1 MVIYYALVVLR
12 SVLNC
17 AEVLNCTQGRPVECR
32 FIEHVVA
39 LGYPQGRPYNRT
51 ITSIVPTIKGV
62 NDMRE
67 TFGLIVIAALPVS
80 PIIIIVVGLV
90 LAVAVLIG
98 AFLLFRSSGKSKK
111 GGTAASGGGSADW
124 QRQQQP
130 GTMNS
135 WNPQGT
141 GAQADNSPWG
151 QAGQQQQG
159 WGTPGQGQG
168 QGQGQGFG
176 QQQQSATPWATQG
189 STGSPQQPASPWGA
203 QGSPG
208 SPQQQQ
214 PASPWGAQGMGSQP
228 SWDATQAASQ
238 DPWAQAAPAQQGQP
252 QSTPAWGMQ
261 STPSVSQQQAP
272 TAFGGAGAGP
282 TWGQPAQQAQPA
294 QPADPWAQPQSAQ
307 QGWGQGF
314 QQQSQQPSTPSSGSP
329 PLPSWQQSGQGQG
342 QQQQGF
348 GTGTPASSGFGGM
361 GLLGGARPE
370 TASPFASNDADKT
383 VVRPGSGLQG
393 GMPGVG
399 PQAARIGI
407 VRVKEGKEPG
417 KTYEV
422 RKESLS
428 IGRSRES
435 DIFLEDLAVSR
446 LHASIVN
453 LGDGNYALRDEG
465 SANGTKVN
473 NQTVNKFQNYP
484 LQEGDEI
491 QLGQTVLVFAKR

>member
-80 PIIIIVVGLV
+80 PIIIIIVGLV

-111 GGTAASGGGSADW
+111 GGTAASTSGSADW

-135 WNPQGT
+135 WNPQGM

-176 QQQQSATPWATQG
+176 QQQQSATPW
-189 STGSPQQPASPWGA
+189 GA
-203 QGSPG
+203 QGSTS

-214 PASPWGAQGMGSQP
+214 PASSWGAQGMGSQP

-238 DPWAQAAPAQQGQP
+238 DPWAQAAPAQQGQ
-252 QSTPAWGMQ
+252 
-261 STPSVSQQQAP
+261 
-272 TAFGGAGAGP
+272 
-282 TWGQPAQQAQPA
+282 
-294 QPADPWAQPQSAQ
+294 
-307 QGWGQGF
+307 
-314 QQQSQQPSTPSSGSP
+314 
-329 PLPSWQQSGQGQG
+329 
-342 QQQQGF
+342 
-348 GTGTPASSGFGGM
+348 
-361 GLLGGARPE
+361 
-370 TASPFASNDADKT
+370 
-383 VVRPGSGLQG
+383 
-393 GMPGVG
+393 
-399 PQAARIGI
+399 
-407 VRVKEGKEPG
+407 
-417 KTYEV
+417 
-422 RKESLS
+422 
-428 IGRSRES
+428 
-435 DIFLEDLAVSR
+435 
-446 LHASIVN
+446 
-453 LGDGNYALRDEG
+453 
-465 SANGTKVN
+465 
-473 NQTVNKFQNYP
+473 
-484 LQEGDEI
+484 
-491 QLGQTVLVFAKR
+491 